1 MTNLTERSMGGDHA
15 GGAVPGIAIDAGLV
29 GQWKTVVALS
39 RADRDNVVVLTV
51 APRARR
57 GTGAERSASD
67 PAAIGGEPR

>member
-1 MTNLTERSMGGDHA
+1 MTSRTEQSMSGGHA
-15 GGAVPGIAIDAGLV
+15 GGAVPGIAIDAALV
-29 GQWKTVVALS
+29 VQWKAIIELS